1 MRHEQV
7 PLDDVV
13 SATEFYALLPKYS
26 GRLKEN

>member
-13 SATEFYALLPKYS
+13 SAAEFYALLPKVLA
-26 GRLKEN
+26 G